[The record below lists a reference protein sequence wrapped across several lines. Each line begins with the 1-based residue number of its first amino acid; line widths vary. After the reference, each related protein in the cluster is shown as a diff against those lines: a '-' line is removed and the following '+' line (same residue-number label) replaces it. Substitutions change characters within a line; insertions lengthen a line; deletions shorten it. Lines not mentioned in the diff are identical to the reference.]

1 MTVLD
6 HRLLLA
12 QDYALIN
19 PLQVDSSL
27 WHDLPL
33 VPLSPKDLAGEPASM
48 PRLLALREM
57 AEPACLHLLERV
69 HEQAR
74 RCKYPYFSALI
85 VSSRTANEVSAQLA
99 ERMIVRGPDR
109 RSAILRYFDPRV
121 FRHLRWILNKTQMD
135 SLLRNIHIWTWL
147 TPAGNWSQHHCAS
160 AASPSRLR
168 LTDKQWQ
175 TLQRLRLLNRCLE
188 QIAIHV
194 PKTLNDDAIAQHVDV
209 LLHTAHTE
217 YGLCG
222 DEDRTLYAL
231 QAARFHPRIGEHP
244 EIRVRLS
251 NVQNGEISYVGAC
264 GDLSDDALSRFAGQ
278 LASSVPSTSTTGMS
292 S

>member
-12 QDYALIN
+12 QDYGLVN

-33 VPLSPKDLAGEPASM
+33 VPLSPKDLAAEPASM

-57 AEPACLHLLERV
+57 PEHDCLKLLERV

-74 RCKYPYFSALI
+74 RSKYPYFSALI
-85 VSSRTANEVSAQLA
+85 ASSRTASELSAQLA
-99 ERMIVRGPDR
+99 ARMIVRGPDR
-109 RSAILRYFDPRV
+109 RNTILRYFDPRV

-135 SLLRNIHIWTWL
+135 SLLRSVDVWTWF
-147 TPAGNWSQHHCAS
+147 TPAGTWSQYRCAS

-168 LTDKQWQ
+168 LTDKQWEA
-175 TLQRLRLLNRCLE
+175 LQRLRLLHRCLE
-188 QIAIHV
+188 QIAIYL
-194 PKTLNDDAIAQHVDV
+194 PKSLNDDAIAQHVDA
-209 LLHTAHTE
+209 LLHLAYTE
-217 YGLCG
+217 YGLRDG
-222 DEDRTLYAL
+222 DDRSLYAL

-244 EIRVRLS
+244 EIRIRLCK
-251 NVQNGEISYVGAC
+251 VQKGDISYVGAC
-264 GDLSDDALSRFAGQ
+264 ADLSDDALSRFAGQ
-278 LASSVPSTSTTGMS
+278 LGSNVPPTSTTGMS

>member
-33 VPLSPKDLAGEPASM
+33 VPLSPKELAAKPVSM

-57 AEPACLHLLERV
+57 TEHDCLQLLQRV

-74 RCKYPYFSALI
+74 RNKYPYFSALI
-85 VSSRTANEVSAQLA
+85 VSSRTTRELSAQLA
-99 ERMIVRGPDR
+99 ERMIVRVRDR
-109 RSAILRYFDPRV
+109 RNAILRYFDPRV

-135 SLLRNIHIWTWL
+135 SLLRSVAVWTWL
-147 TPAGNWSQHHCAS
+147 TPDGNWTQHQCAN

-168 LTDKQWQ
+168 LTDKQWEA
-175 TLQRLRLLNRCLE
+175 LQRLRLLHRCLE
-188 QIAIHV
+188 QMAIHV
-194 PKTLNDDAIAQHVDV
+194 PKTLNDDAIAQHVDA
-209 LLHTAHTE
+209 LLHLAYTE
-217 YGLCG
+217 YGLRDG
-222 DEDRTLYAL
+222 DDRSLYAL

-244 EIRVRLS
+244 EIRIRLCK
-251 NVQNGEISYVGAC
+251 VQKGDISYVGAC
-264 GDLSDDALSRFAGQ
+264 ADLSDDALSRFAGQ
-278 LASSVPSTSTTGMS
+278 LASNVPPTSTSGMS

>member
-27 WHDLPL
+27 WRDLPL
-33 VPLSPKDLAGEPASM
+33 VRLSPKELAAEPAAM

-57 AEPACLHLLERV
+57 AEHDCLQLLERV

-74 RCKYPYFSALI
+74 RSKYPYFSALI
-85 VSSRTANEVSAQLA
+85 VSPRTANELSTHLA
-99 ERMIVRGPDR
+99 ERVIVRGPDR

-121 FRHLRWILNKTQMD
+121 FRHLRWILKKTQMD
-135 SLLRNIHIWTWL
+135 SLLRSVNVWTWF
-147 TPAGNWSQHHCAS
+147 TPAGNWSHHRCDRT
-160 AASPSRLR
+160 ASPSRLR
-168 LTDKQWQ
+168 LTDQQWGA
-175 TLQRLRLLNRCLE
+175 LQRVRLLHRCLE

-194 PKTLNDDAIAQHVDV
+194 PKTLNDDAIARHVDA
-209 LLHTAHTE
+209 LLHLAYTE
-217 YGLCG
+217 YGLRDG
-222 DEDRTLYAL
+222 DDRSLYAL
-231 QAARFHPRIGEHP
+231 QAARFHPRIAEHP
-244 EIRVRLS
+244 EIRIRLCK
-251 NVQNGEISYVGAC
+251 VQNGDISYVGAC
-264 GDLSDDALSRFAGQ
+264 ADLSDDALSRFAVQ
-278 LASSVPSTSTTGMS
+278 LASGVPPTSTTGMS

>member
-12 QDYALIN
+12 QDYALVN

-27 WHDLPL
+27 WRDLPL
-33 VPLSPKDLAGEPASM
+33 VPLSPKDLAAEPHAM

-57 AEPACLHLLERV
+57 AEHECLQLLERV
-69 HEQAR
+69 HEQER
-74 RCKYPYFSALI
+74 RSKYPYFSALI
-85 VSSRTANEVSAQLA
+85 VSSRTTSELSAQLA

-109 RSAILRYFDPRV
+109 RNAILRYFDPRV

-135 SLLRNIHIWTWL
+135 SLLRSVDVWTWF
-147 TPAGNWSQHHCAS
+147 TAAGNWSQYRCTS

-168 LTDKQWQ
+168 LTDKQWEA
-175 TLQRLRLLNRCLE
+175 LQRLRLLHRCLE
-188 QIAIHV
+188 QIAIYV
-194 PKTLNDDAIAQHVDV
+194 PESLNDDAIAQHVDAF
-209 LLHTAHTE
+209 LHLAYTE
-217 YGLCG
+217 YGLRDG
-222 DEDRTLYAL
+222 DDRSLYAL

-244 EIRVRLS
+244 EIRIRLCK
-251 NVQNGEISYVGAC
+251 VQKGDISYVGAC
-264 GDLSDDALSRFAGQ
+264 ADLSDDTLSRFAGQ
-278 LASSVPSTSTTGMS
+278 LASNVPPTSTTGMS